1 MNRFQKQIIFLA
13 AACFVW
19 LGFAHS
25 ALGAEHKSDLR
36 VIYTPPYVSV
46 EARGIS
52 LQQVLREIGA
62 KVGFTVSDHGASDK
76 PLTLSIQNATLKE
89 LLDQLLRS
97 QSFALAYRGTT
108 GREIEKVY
116 LLSPS
121 NSRPAMHNAGNQWQL
136 ERPEEQPSQRPERP
150 IRPSTSLAANQLNV
164 FSPMTLTREAKA
176 EDEVLVTD
184 LLRIHALSGFDP
196 ATGIFPD
203 AEAVREPLGSPAS
216 SSISPR
222 VVANTPRSTQAI
234 QAALAAATH
243 LAQQNLNALVGRLT
257 TATDSLYQLA
267 PK

>member
-19 LGFAHS
+19 LGFSHS

-46 EARGIS
+46 EARGTS
-52 LQQVLREIGA
+52 LRQVLREIGA
-62 KVGFTVSDHGASDK
+62 KAGFTVLDYGASDQ

-89 LLDQLLRS
+89 VLEQLLRS
-97 QSFALAYRGTT
+97 QSFALAYGGTT

-116 LLSPS
+116 LLSSS
-121 NSRPAMHNAGNQWQL
+121 NSVAAMHNAGNQRPL
-136 ERPEEQPSQRPERP
+136 ERPEEQLIQRQEKP
-150 IRPSTSLAANQLNV
+150 IRSATSLAANQLNV
-164 FSPMTLTREAKA
+164 FSPMTLKREEKA

-184 LLRIHALSGFDP
+184 LLRMHALSGVDP
-196 ATGIFPD
+196 ATGIFPE
-203 AEAVREPLGSPAS
+203 AAAVREPLGSSAS
-216 SSISPR
+216 SSMSPR
-222 VVANTPRSTQAI
+222 IVANTPRPTQAI

-243 LAQQNLNALVGRLT
+243 LAQQNLNALVGRLS